1 MTPEQW
7 SPRRTDPLHETVD
20 PDVVVLASDQ
30 ARYMTNHTVA
40 VDDVLLFQ
48 PPSPHVN
55 RARGLCVDP
64 DGSGGT
70 QLYLPAGPVPEGRQ
84 QMKFGLNVINFG
96 PSASAAAI
104 GSTVEWAEAV
114 GFAIAM
120 LSDHVSVTPDAAPM
134 YPERFYEPFTTLA
147 WLAARTTRIQLG
159 TTVVIVPY
167 R

>member
-20 PDVVVLASDQ
+20 PDVVFLASDQ

-84 QMKFGLNVINFG
+84 RMKFGLNVINFG

-114 GFAIAM
+114 GF
-120 LSDHVSVTPDAAPM
+120 VSRCFPITSA
-134 YPERFYEPFTTLA
+134 
-147 WLAARTTRIQLG
+147 
-159 TTVVIVPY
+159 
-167 R
+167 